1 MLGRRGGNWNAGAP
15 GREPKRWGGTKE
27 SSMVYEITD
36 DNFQAEVVDCGKPCI
51 IEFTAGWCTMCDEMV
66 PVFEQLSEQYDDSVK
81 FCLVNADQQKGLRI
95 KFAVAAY
102 PYIVLVADSMKT
114 PLFDELVSAER
125 LKERIDFVLG
135 GGVAPTTRP
144 L

>member
-1 MLGRRGGNWNAGAP
+1 MA
-15 GREPKRWGGTKE
+15 
-27 SSMVYEITD
+27 YEITD

-66 PVFEQLSEQYDDSVK
+66 PIFEQLSEQYDDSVK

-95 KFAVAAY
+95 KFAVGAY

-135 GGVAPTTRP
+135 GGAAPTTRP